1 MSQDSTMSQDEFKRL
16 WTREASNQP
25 GMVLEV
31 LPAAPLKL
39 DEDAA

>member
-1 MSQDSTMSQDEFKRL
+1 MSEDEFKKL

-31 LPAAPLKL
+31 LPARDLKL
-39 DEDAA
+39 TEDAA